1 MLPQKDRQ
9 SFSIR
14 LNPALCSTEIFTS
27 FLTIKPTFSPVS
39 EFRLGGIKNVEIQ
52 QKVHFKLYIK

>member
-1 MLPQKDRQ
+1 MADQQ

-14 LNPALCSTEIFTS
+14 LNPALSSTEIFTF
-27 FLTIKPTFSPVS
+27 FLTIKPTFSPDS
-39 EFRLGGIKNVEIQ
+39 EFSLGGIKNVEIQ